1 MKRLIIQV
9 ASGALMPLTLLPD
22 WLYHLVKYLPF
33 QGILY
38 VPLQCFLGK
47 ITGKDAYLVLFQQF
61 IWVIILILI
70 GRMFFKIA
78 SRKITIF
85 GGNSHEVY
93 EVILVFFLQKVK
105 SLWQY
110 RVDFW

>member
-1 MKRLIIQV
+1 M
-9 ASGALMPLTLLPD
+9 
-22 WLYHLVKYLPF
+22 
-33 QGILY
+33 LY

-85 GGNSHEVY
+85 GG
-93 EVILVFFLQKVK
+93 
-105 SLWQY
+105 
-110 RVDFW
+110 